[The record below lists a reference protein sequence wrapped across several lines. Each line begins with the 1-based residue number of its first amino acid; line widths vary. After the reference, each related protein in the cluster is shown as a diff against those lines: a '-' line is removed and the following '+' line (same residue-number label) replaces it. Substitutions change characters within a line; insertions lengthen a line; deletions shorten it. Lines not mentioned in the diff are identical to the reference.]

1 VEARLTAVAERVR
14 ALRAGDLLAAPW
26 AVPVA
31 LTALSAL
38 TLYLRSRQLHAGFWI
53 DEGLSVGIAHHPWSS
68 LLHALRH
75 DGSPPAYYLL
85 LRVWMAWFGDSERA
99 THSLSLVFGVACV
112 PLAYAF
118 GRVSF
123 DRMTGLCCAFLAALN
138 PFLTYY
144 AQETRM
150 YELEAFLSLV
160 VGIAYLEAIVRGR
173 RAFAPLLV
181 AGLTLM
187 LYTHN
192 WALFLCL
199 GLAVA
204 TVAVVRER
212 LGLFALVAG
221 CVAVLY
227 LPWVPSLLFQ
237 IHHTGAPWATAPT
250 WRDLI
255 EAPAAVISG
264 DGPYVACVLA
274 AIVGLGVLVRG
285 RPSAERTTVLA
296 LSIAV
301 GVAILAAWL
310 TSQISPSWATRYFAI
325 VVGPLLVLAAR
336 AIVRAGR
343 FGLAALVIVAF
354 FWAGYTVKNDKEN
367 ARAIAAGLGRLH
379 PGELVI
385 STHPEQV
392 PVLRYYLGPGL
403 RFATT
408 LGPMPDQ
415 QAFDWVDAVAR
426 LRATPPRPTLD
437 RLLATVPK
445 GQEFV
450 VITPVFR
457 DYRAWRANW
466 TKLVWEKSEAWTGLL
481 QSDPELRLV
490 RHLVSNEIAL
500 KVNYFKPLQAYVYR
514 RVG

>member
-1 VEARLTAVAERVR
+1 MTAVAERVR
-14 ALRAGDLLAAPW
+14 STRVEDVFAAPW

-53 DEGLSVGIAHHPWSS
+53 DEGLSVGIAHHPWPS

-118 GRVSF
+118 GRVAF
-123 DRMTGLCCAFLAALN
+123 DRMTGLCCALLAALN
-138 PFLTYY
+138 PYLTYY

-160 VGIAYLEAIVRGR
+160 VGLAYLEAIVRGR

-181 AGLTLM
+181 AGLALM
-187 LYTHN
+187 VYTHN
-192 WALFLCL
+192 WALFLCV

-204 TVAVVRER
+204 TAVLVRER
-212 LGLFALVAG
+212 LGLFAVVAG
-221 CVAVLY
+221 AVAVLY
-227 LPWVPSLLFQ
+227 LPWLPSLLFQ
-237 IHHTGAPWATAPT
+237 IRHTGAPWASVPS
-250 WRDLI
+250 WRDLV
-255 EAPAAVISG
+255 EAPSAVLTG
-264 DGPYVACVLA
+264 DGAYVACALA
-274 AIVGLGVLVRG
+274 AGVGIGALVRG
-285 RPSAERTTVLA
+285 RPSAERTAILA
-296 LSIAV
+296 LSVAT
-301 GVAILAAWL
+301 GVAILSAWL
-310 TSQISPSWATRYFAI
+310 VSQVSPSWTTRYFAI

-336 AIVRAGR
+336 GIVRAGR
-343 FGLAALVIVAF
+343 FGLAALVIVVF
-354 FWAGYTVKNDKEN
+354 YWAGYALHDNKEN
-367 ARAIAAGLGRLH
+367 ARAIAAGLGTLH

-408 LGPMPDQ
+408 LGPVADQ
-415 QAFDWVDAVAR
+415 RAFDWVDAVSR
-426 LRATPPRPTLD
+426 LRRTPPRPTLD
-437 RLLATVPK
+437 RLLASVPK

-450 VITPVFR
+450 VVTPVFR
-457 DYRAWRANW
+457 DYRAWRAKW
-466 TKLVWEKSEAWTGLL
+466 TELVWQKSQAWTSLL
-481 QSDPELRLV
+481 QADPNLRLV
-490 RHLVSNEIAL
+490 RHVASNEIAL